1 MVGGHGSAS
10 HEAQSKSSLRGA
22 PHGSRVGP
30 GGFGEARSALLG
42 RTGITGPARR
52 LALARLTDG
61 WLTELAEQAGVN
73 VGGVALIAVGG
84 FGRHELSPF
93 SDLDLVLLHSTE
105 TPASYAEML
114 AQRLWYP
121 IWDSGIRL
129 DHSVRSVGGARQ
141 IARSDLPAVLGLLD
155 LRHLAG
161 DPELA
166 TTVHRKVL
174 ADWRSDARDRLPA
187 LRASC
192 RERAERSGD
201 LAFASTPDLKESRGG
216 LRDLV
221 VMRAVAA
228 SWLADCPHQGLD
240 EARSALLD
248 VRDAVQAVAGRA
260 TDRLQAQDQDAVADL
275 LGLSDRDELLRYVSG
290 LGRSV
295 GHAVDLTWHRVTRA
309 VAAPNPGALTEVAGR
324 LVRRPERTPLADG
337 VVEQDGEAVLARS
350 VDPATD
356 PTLLLRTAA
365 AAAQAG
371 LPVAPATLQRMAR
384 AQVLLPE
391 PWPRPALHAFL
402 ALLGAGE
409 SMITVWE
416 GLDQVGLIAALLP
429 GWERLRS
436 LPQHDPVHRY
446 TVDRHLMQTAVNATA
461 LLRRVSRPD
470 LLLLAAIFHDIGKGL
485 AGDHSIVGAELVG
498 PWLRRIGLAAP
509 DRATVTT
516 LIRVHLLL
524 AESASRRDPDDPATV
539 EVVRAAVGDLPTLD
553 LLEALTEADARAA
566 GPAAWT
572 SWKAGQ
578 VGYLASRVR
587 LALQG
592 REIPGAA
599 EQTGSDLQLPTG
611 GNLGVV
617 VSARDGG
624 YQVQLTATDR
634 PGLLAATAGVLT
646 LHRLTIRAATI
657 RTDAAIALQTWA
669 VDPEFG
675 DPPDAGLLRSDLLRA
690 LDGGLDVAA
699 RLARRSS
706 PAPTHRAG
714 DGASPRVDVVAGAS
728 TYATVL
734 EVRAHDTPGLL
745 HTVAQTLTGSEVT
758 VTAAR
763 VDTLGAEAVDVFYLL
778 DPSGQALT
786 PARCASVAA
795 AVTAALTPAETAA
808 S

>member
-1 MVGGHGSAS
+1 MGSGQGGKGN
-10 HEAQSKSSLRGA
+10 R
-22 PHGSRVGP
+22 
-30 GGFGEARSALLG
+30 GGFADARKALLG
-42 RTGITGPARR
+42 RPGITGPARR

-105 TPASYAEML
+105 TPASYADML

-141 IARSDLPAVLGLLD
+141 IARADLPAVLGLLD

-161 DPELA
+161 DPDLA
-166 TTVHRKVL
+166 ATLHRKVL

-187 LRASC
+187 LRVSG
-192 RERAERSGD
+192 RERAGRSGD
-201 LAFASTPDLKESRGG
+201 LAFATTPDLKESRGG

-275 LGLSDRDELLRYVSG
+275 LGLPDRDQLLRHVSG

-295 GHAVDLTWHRVTRA
+295 GHAVDLTWHRVSRA
-309 VAAPNPGALTEVAGR
+309 LTGASRGELTEVAGR

-337 VVEQDGEAVLARS
+337 VVEQDGEAVLARAA
-350 VDPATD
+350 DPATD
-356 PTLLLRTAA
+356 PTLVWRAAA

-371 LPVAPATLQRMAR
+371 LPVAPATLLRMAR
-384 AQVLLPE
+384 TGAPLPE
-391 PWPRPALHAFL
+391 PWPQPALGAFL

-409 SMITVWE
+409 PMITVWE
-416 GLDQVGLIAALLP
+416 GLDQAGLISTLLP

-436 LPQHDPVHRY
+436 LPQRDPVHRF
-446 TVDRHLMQTAVNATA
+446 TVDRHLMQTAVNAAA

-470 LLLLAAIFHDIGKGL
+470 LLLLAAVFHDIGKGL
-485 AGDHSIVGAELVG
+485 AGDHSVVGAELVA
-498 PWLRRIGLAAP
+498 PWLLRLGLGRA
-509 DRATVTT
+509 DRDTLIT
-516 LIRVHLLL
+516 LIRHHLLL
-524 AESASRRDPDDPATV
+524 AESATRRDPDDPATI
-539 EVVRAAVGDLPTLD
+539 EVVRDAVGDVATLD

-572 SWKAGQ
+572 TWKAGQ
-578 VGYLASRVR
+578 VGYLAGRVR
-587 LALQG
+587 LALLG
-592 REIPGAA
+592 REVPAVV
-599 EQTGSDLQLPTG
+599 EPTG
-611 GNLGVV
+611 PELSWPAEGSLGVV
-617 VSARDGG
+617 VSGRGSG
-624 YQVQLTATDR
+624 FQVQVGAADR

-646 LHRLTIRAATI
+646 LHRLTIRAATLH
-657 RTDAAIALQTWA
+657 TDADVALQTWV

-690 LDGGLDVAA
+690 LDGSLDVAA
-699 RLARRSS
+699 RLARRRPAGS
-706 PAPTHRAG
+706 PHRAG
-714 DGASPRVDVVAGAS
+714 TGASPTAAIVPGAS
-728 TYATVL
+728 TRATVL
-734 EVRAHDTPGLL
+734 ELRAHDTPGLL
-745 HTVAQTLTGSEVT
+745 HTVAQALTGCGVT
-758 VTAAR
+758 VTAAHL
-763 VDTLGAEAVDVFYLL
+763 DTLGAEVVDVFYLL
-778 DPSGQALT
+778 DPSCRPLA
-786 PARCASVAA
+786 PARGAAVAA
-795 AVTAALTPAETAA
+795 AVVAALAPAHAAA